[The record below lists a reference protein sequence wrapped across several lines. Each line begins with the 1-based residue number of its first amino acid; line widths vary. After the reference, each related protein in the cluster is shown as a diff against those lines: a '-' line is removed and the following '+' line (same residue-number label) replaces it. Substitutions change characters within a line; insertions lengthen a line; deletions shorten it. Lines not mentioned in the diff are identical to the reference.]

1 MPPPQAEQESPRAPV
16 CPIAQTQLSVCCL
29 RWLYC
34 TRSAAFFWAM
44 CVCFMVA
51 GTDAACTIIDK
62 SDGSSYQSFTFGENT
77 ASEKCAIV
85 EASYPTGNGDL
96 QGGNT
101 FQSSGLQT
109 MTIEYASASV
119 ALGSKAFAGLSVTVI
134 RECATGCDA
143 SAPTFGC
150 SADSNFN
157 PTGCTCGGTSVGPR
171 TIATNGQ
178 GPGKDAT
185 SVNYEACCGGSC
197 PSGSATVPPSPPPPS
212 PPPPSPSPPPPSPLP
227 PPPSPPPPSPPSL
240 SPPPLSPS
248 PPPPPFAPK
257 QFTVQ
262 LVVDVDDITDG
273 PSPENITVGQLIESM
288 ASLPNSTEATIE
300 VTVTQNWKVEFE
312 EGGVDAGGVNA
323 FNKLL
328 TACQVLY
335 PSCTGKIVPITSRLR
350 RALGSTQTA
359 VFTRPLSNS
368 SEPITMIPQLVAE
381 NVTVETSTFVSATA
395 ALSVTALGGA
405 ADADALSDG
414 PLSPG
419 AVASAMSDALG
430 VDEDTLVVFDT
441 QPIFPPMP
449 PPSLPPSPPPSPPLP
464 PSPPSPSPPPPS
476 PSAPEDE
483 CAGLEDKKCKIKK
496 CEDSKKKLKKCK
508 KQCKKKKLKKKC
520 KKTCCDAG
528 F

>member
-1 MPPPQAEQESPRAPV
+1 MLQIDVSDTNYATYTGPANKASTYGHADFSQYQ
-16 CPIAQTQLSVCCL
+16 
-29 RWLYC
+29 
-34 TRSAAFFWAM
+34 
-44 CVCFMVA
+44 VA
-51 GTDAACTIIDK
+51 GSAYDCFNAH
-62 SDGSSYQSFTFGENT
+62 SSRN
-77 ASEKCAIV
+77 A
-85 EASYPTGNGDL
+85 ASYTAQGVIDL
-96 QGGNT
+96 RGTPYVIANVNDTPCSNT
-101 FQSSGLQT
+101 CT
-109 MTIEYASASV
+109 D
-119 ALGSKAFAGLSVTVI
+119 
-134 RECATGCDA
+134 GCN
-143 SAPTFGC
+143 T
-150 SADSNFN
+150 
-157 PTGCTCGGTSVGPR
+157 
-171 TIATNGQ
+171 
-178 GPGKDAT
+178 
-185 SVNYEACCGGSC
+185 
-197 PSGSATVPPSPPPPS
+197 GSATTCFQWMALGWKSKVSVTCSDGNQRCVVRCGGGAGGCKPVNNMLQLAWLPPSPPPPS
-212 PPPPSPSPPPPSPLP
+212 PPPPSPSPPPP
-227 PPPSPPPPSPPSL
+227 
-240 SPPPLSPS
+240 
-248 PPPPPFAPK
+248 PFPPK
-257 QFTVQ
+257 QFTLQ
-262 LVVDVDDITDG
+262 LVVDVNDITKG
-273 PSPENITVGQLIESM
+273 PSPENVTVGLLIESM

-414 PLSPG
+414 SLSPG
-419 AVASAMSDALG
+419 AVASAVSASLG
-430 VDEDTLVVFDT
+430 LNEDTLAVSDP

-449 PPSLPPSPPPSPPLP
+449 PPSLPPSPPPSPPLPPPPSP

>member
-1 MPPPQAEQESPRAPV
+1 VNNML
-16 CPIAQTQLSVCCL
+16 QLA
-29 RWLYC
+29 WL
-34 TRSAAFFWAM
+34 
-44 CVCFMVA
+44 
-51 GTDAACTIIDK
+51 
-62 SDGSSYQSFTFGENT
+62 
-77 ASEKCAIV
+77 
-85 EASYPTGNGDL
+85 
-96 QGGNT
+96 
-101 FQSSGLQT
+101 
-109 MTIEYASASV
+109 
-119 ALGSKAFAGLSVTVI
+119 
-134 RECATGCDA
+134 
-143 SAPTFGC
+143 
-150 SADSNFN
+150 
-157 PTGCTCGGTSVGPR
+157 
-171 TIATNGQ
+171 
-178 GPGKDAT
+178 
-185 SVNYEACCGGSC
+185 
-197 PSGSATVPPSPPPPS
+197 PPSPPPPS
-212 PPPPSPSPPPPSPLP
+212 PPPPSPSPPPP
-227 PPPSPPPPSPPSL
+227 
-240 SPPPLSPS
+240 
-248 PPPPPFAPK
+248 PFPPK
-257 QFTVQ
+257 QFTLQ
-262 LVVDVDDITDG
+262 LVVDVNDITKG
-273 PSPENITVGQLIESM
+273 PSPENVTVGLLIESM

-414 PLSPG
+414 SLSPG
-419 AVASAMSDALG
+419 AVASAVSASLG
-430 VDEDTLVVFDT
+430 LNEDTLAVSDP

-508 KQCKKKKLKKKC
+508 KQCKKKK
-520 KKTCCDAG
+520 
-528 F
+528 